1 MTIEILWAISFCF
14 CFISLIGLRYIA
26 RFHTKFYKIFGDI
39 LLVSLGAQIA
49 SIILL
54 FAQGVM

>member
-1 MTIEILWAISFCF
+1 MAIDILWAISFCF
-14 CFISLIGLRYIA
+14 SFIALIGLRYIA
-26 RFHTKFYKIFGDI
+26 RFHTRFYKIFGDI

-54 FAQGVM
+54 FVQG

>member
-1 MTIEILWAISFCF
+1 MAIEILWAISFCF
-14 CFISLIGLRYIA
+14 CFVSLIGLRYLA
-26 RFHTKFYKIFGDI
+26 RTHTKFQKIFGDI

-54 FAQGVM
+54 FVQEV

>member
-54 FAQGVM
+54 FA